1 MIFALALKSLRNR
14 TLSVSLTVLSIALSV
29 LLLLGVER
37 VRDEARGS
45 FSATV
50 SGTDLIVGARTS
62 PVHLLLYAVF
72 HVGYANNNLRWES
85 YRAIAARPAVAWTI
99 PLSMGDSHRGFRVV
113 GTDAA
118 FFRHFRHGQ
127 DQALGLALGAA
138 FAGDRDAV
146 LGADVARRLGY
157 KPGDPLVLAHGAG
170 DVSFVQHDAHPFRVS
185 GVLAR
190 TGTPVDR
197 AIYVDLRG
205 ISEIHEEETSS
216 QPMDPLQGALRKGG
230 RDPDHR
236 SAQTPGHESAIHGH
250 TPGVDARNTKSHP
263 PGGHGALTH
272 DDEPQA
278 GHDADQSEPALTA
291 VLVGLK
297 SRASALGAQRDI
309 NAYAGEPLTALMP
322 GPTLQEIWEILGA
335 MEKTLFAVSALV
347 VLVGLAG
354 MLVALLTSLNERRR
368 EMAILRAVG
377 ARPGHVFALILGEAA
392 FITAAGIVIGLVA
405 LYAGLWL
412 GGPWLETRVGLFI
425 PWRWPSPHEIALM
438 AMVAVAG
445 VLIGLIPAYRSYRRS
460 LADGMTIRV

>member
-1 MIFALALKSLRNR
+1 MILGLALKSLRNR
-14 TLSVSLTVLSIALSV
+14 TLSVTLTVLSIALSV

-37 VRDEARGS
+37 VREEARGS

-72 HVGYANNNLRWES
+72 HVGYANNNLSWES
-85 YRAIAARPAVAWTI
+85 YRAIGERPAVAWTI

-113 GTDAA
+113 GTTAG
-118 FFRHFRHGQ
+118 FFQHFRYGQ
-127 DQALGLALGAA
+127 DQSLRMAQGDA

-157 KPGDPLVLAHGAG
+157 RPGDALVLAHGAG
-170 DVSFVQHDAHPFRVS
+170 DVSFIQHDAHPFKVS
-185 GVLAR
+185 GVLMR

-205 ISEIHEEETSS
+205 ISEIHDEATSP
-216 QPMDPLQGALRKGG
+216 QAVDPLQGAMRESGS
-230 RDPDHR
+230 DADHR
-236 SAQTPGHESAIHGH
+236 AQTSG
-250 TPGVDARNTKSHP
+250 
-263 PGGHGALTH
+263 H
-272 DDEPQA
+272 DDDRPA
-278 GHDADQSEPALTA
+278 HAPRDDHAADRDVDRSDPAVTA
-291 VLVGLK
+291 VLVGLT
-297 SRASALGAQRDI
+297 SRAGALGMQRDL
-309 NAYAGEPLTALMP
+309 NGYTGEPLTALMP
-322 GPTLQEIWEILGA
+322 GPTLQEVWEILGA

-347 VLVGLAG
+347 VLVGLTG

-377 ARPGHVFALILGEAA
+377 ARPRHVFALILGEAA
-392 FITAAGIVIGLVA
+392 FITAAGVLLGVLA

-425 PWRWPSPHEIALM
+425 PWRWPSPHEITLM
-438 AMVAVAG
+438 ITVAIAG
-445 VLIGLIPAYRSYRRS
+445 VLVGLIPAYGSYRHS
-460 LADGMTIRV
+460 LADGMTLRA